1 MNRTVNAPGLTDK
14 EVMLIKSYL
23 TLLPGKTRDDW
34 TYLDSGVADAE
45 IVPAGREPRPGTR
58 VVIAYGDDN
67 AAGPTLCPPLR
78 IAGVIGALDRASA
91 RLQGEAAEATSPMV
105 AEVRAAMPSDPAT
118 LARRLRAWPQDQ
130 TRLLLSDGTLRIEA
144 DRQLQRYRASQPLS
158 AVPLSQSGWT
168 EARSAPGELAHEG
181 ALTEL
186 LWRAGVADAQVDPG
200 FYRLRR
206 WPDFG
211 RLPHR
216 PSFVKLAAYFAR
228 HGSSPWAAAKA
239 VLVPQPDVDAF
250 LGGCVMAGFATR
262 LDQPPAQVEPRPAQ
276 GADAGLRRLL
286 TTVRRRLGLA
296 A

>member
-1 MNRTVNAPGLTDK
+1 MNRTVNAPGLADK

-34 TYLDSGVADAE
+34 RYLDAGVADAE
-45 IVPAGREPRPGTR
+45 IVPAGREPQPGAR
-58 VVIAYGDDN
+58 VVITYGDGDV
-67 AAGPTLCPPLR
+67 AGPMLSPPLR
-78 IAGVIGALDRASA
+78 IAGVIGALDRASEC
-91 RLQGEAAEATSPMV
+91 LQGDTPVAAATPPV
-105 AEVRAAMPSDPAT
+105 EIRTTAPSDPAT
-118 LARRLRAWPQDQ
+118 LASRLRAWSPDAP
-130 TRLLLSDGTLRIEA
+130 RLLLSDGTLWIEA
-144 DRQLQRYRASQPLS
+144 DRQLQRFRASQPLS
-158 AVPLSQSGWT
+158 AVPLSLSGWS
-168 EARSAPGELAHEG
+168 EARAAPGALTHEG

-186 LWRAGVADAQVDPG
+186 LWRAGVADARVDPG

-262 LDQPPAQVEPRPAQ
+262 LDQPPAQAEPRPAG